1 VSDKSFFS
9 KDLSPYK
16 QAGMV
21 LALMLFLMLFAYIF
35 ELVGISKKDEMT
47 PWIVAIAMVMFY
59 SLMNCILSLSTKDEV
74 GYWLKSVLSF
84 VVIIIVG
91 VMVSWAISGLSIFD
105 SKSLKWIFLV
115 FTFVYLVLI
124 SILRFMKRIVRIAQ
138 KQDEN

>member
-1 VSDKSFFS
+1 
-9 KDLSPYK
+9 
-16 QAGMV
+16 
-21 LALMLFLMLFAYIF
+21 MLFAYIF